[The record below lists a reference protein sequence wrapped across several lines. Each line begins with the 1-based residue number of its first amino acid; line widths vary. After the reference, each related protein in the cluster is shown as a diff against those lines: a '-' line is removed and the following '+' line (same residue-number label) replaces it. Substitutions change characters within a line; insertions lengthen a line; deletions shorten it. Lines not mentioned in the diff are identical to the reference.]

1 MVMDFINCSNL
12 CRISAKEVNIL
23 NGKAFAFLLALLLLL
38 AGCLSPEQES
48 PFLGKTI
55 EGELGFNEFTLIDE
69 NGSSF
74 NSSSVEGNVLVIGFI
89 FTNCPDQCITVS
101 QNMKYLRD
109 NLNQSNEEN
118 VSFISIT
125 VDPWRDSSSLLA
137 NYSQSSNYSWP
148 HLTINSLELD
158 QLALLEAVWT
168 DFNIGVVLTEEQQNT
183 SGRDHSVNYEI
194 VHSLDVV
201 MVDKSGIQK
210 VRWSEED
217 WISQQVEK
225 DLLYLLQ

>member
-1 MVMDFINCSNL
+1 MDFINCSNL

-74 NSSSVEGNVLVIGFI
+74 NSSSLEGNVLVIGFI

-194 VHSLDVV
+194 VHSLDIV

>member
-1 MVMDFINCSNL
+1 M
-12 CRISAKEVNIL
+12 
-23 NGKAFAFLLALLLLL
+23 
-38 AGCLSPEQES
+38 
-48 PFLGKTI
+48 
-55 EGELGFNEFTLIDE
+55 
-69 NGSSF
+69 
-74 NSSSVEGNVLVIGFI
+74 VIGFI

>member
-1 MVMDFINCSNL
+1 MDFINCSNL

>member
-1 MVMDFINCSNL
+1 MDFINCSNL
-12 CRISAKEVNIL
+12 CRVSAKEVNVL

>member
-1 MVMDFINCSNL
+1 MDFINCSNL

-74 NSSSVEGNVLVIGFI
+74 NSSSLEGNVLVIGFI

>member
-1 MVMDFINCSNL
+1 MDFINCSNL

-74 NSSSVEGNVLVIGFI
+74 NSSSLEGNVLVIGFI

-217 WISQQVEK
+217 WVSQQVEK

>member
-1 MVMDFINCSNL
+1 MDFINCSNL
-12 CRISAKEVNIL
+12 CRIPAKEVNVL
-23 NGKAFAFLLALLLLL
+23 NGRAFVFLLALLLLL

-74 NSSSVEGNVLVIGFI
+74 NSSSLEGNVLVIGFI

-225 DLLYLLQ
+225 DLLYLLE

>member
-1 MVMDFINCSNL
+1 MDFINCSNL
-12 CRISAKEVNIL
+12 CRVSAKEVNVL

-74 NSSSVEGNVLVIGFI
+74 NSSSLEGNVLVIGFI

>member
-1 MVMDFINCSNL
+1 
-12 CRISAKEVNIL
+12 VNIL

-74 NSSSVEGNVLVIGFI
+74 NSSSLEGNVLVIGFI

>member
-1 MVMDFINCSNL
+1 
-12 CRISAKEVNIL
+12 L

-74 NSSSVEGNVLVIGFI
+74 NSSSLEGNVLVIGFI

>member
-1 MVMDFINCSNL
+1 MDFINCSNL

-74 NSSSVEGNVLVIGFI
+74 NSSSLEGNVLVIGFI

-137 NYSQSSNYSWP
+137 NYSQLSNYSWP

>member
-1 MVMDFINCSNL
+1 MQDIGEGSDV
-12 CRISAKEVNIL
+12 L
-23 NGKAFAFLLALLLLL
+23 NGKVFAFLLALLLLL
-38 AGCLSPEQES
+38 AGCFSPEQES

-74 NSSSVEGNVLVIGFI
+74 NSSSLEGNVLVIGFI

-109 NLNQSNEEN
+109 NLNQSNAEN

-137 NYSQSSNYSWP
+137 NYSKSSNYSWP

-158 QLALLEAVWT
+158 QLALLEAVWA
-168 DFNIGVVLTEEQQNT
+168 DFNIGVVLTEEGQQNT

-194 VHSLDVV
+194 VHSLGIV

-210 VRWSEED
+210 VRWTEED
-217 WISQQVEK
+217 WVSPEVEK

>member
-1 MVMDFINCSNL
+1 MDFINCSNL

-168 DFNIGVVLTEEQQNT
+168 DFNIGVVLTEEEQNT

>member
-1 MVMDFINCSNL
+1 MDFINCSNL

-74 NSSSVEGNVLVIGFI
+74 NSSSLEGNVLVIGFI

-194 VHSLDVV
+194 VHSLDIV

-225 DLLYLLQ
+225 DLLYLLE

>member
-1 MVMDFINCSNL
+1 MDFINCSNL
-12 CRISAKEVNIL
+12 CRISAKEVNVL

-74 NSSSVEGNVLVIGFI
+74 NSSSLEGNVLVIGFI

>member
-1 MVMDFINCSNL
+1 LQVIDEGSD
-12 CRISAKEVNIL
+12 VL
-23 NGKAFAFLLALLLLL
+23 NGKVLTILLTFLLLL
-38 AGCLSPEQES
+38 AGCLSPDQVS

-55 EGELGFNEFTLIDE
+55 EGELGFNEFTLIGK

-89 FTNCPDQCITVS
+89 FTNCPECITVS
-101 QNMKYLRD
+101 QNMKSLRD
-109 NLNQSNEEN
+109 NLNQSNAEN

-137 NYSQSSNYSWP
+137 NYSQSNNFTWP
-148 HLTINSLELD
+148 HLTIASLELD

-168 DFNIGVVLTEEQQNT
+168 DFNIGVVLTEEQNT

-194 VHSLDVV
+194 DHTLGIV

-217 WISQQVEK
+217 WIEQQVEK
-225 DLLYLLQ
+225 DLLYLLE

>member
-12 CRISAKEVNIL
+12 CRISAKEVNVL

-74 NSSSVEGNVLVIGFI
+74 NSSSLEGNVLVIGFI

>member
-1 MVMDFINCSNL
+1 MDFINCSNL

-74 NSSSVEGNVLVIGFI
+74 NSSSLEGNVLVIGFI

-225 DLLYLLQ
+225 DLLYLLE

>member
-1 MVMDFINCSNL
+1 MQDIGEGSDV
-12 CRISAKEVNIL
+12 L
-23 NGKAFAFLLALLLLL
+23 NGKVFAFLLALLLLL
-38 AGCLSPEQES
+38 VGCLSPEQES

-69 NGSSF
+69 NGTSF

-109 NLNQSNEEN
+109 NLNQSNAEN

-158 QLALLEAVWT
+158 KLALLEAVWA
-168 DFNIGVVLTEEQQNT
+168 DFNIGVVLTEEGQQNT

-194 VHSLDVV
+194 VHSLGIV

-210 VRWSEED
+210 VRWTEED
-217 WISQQVEK
+217 WISPEVEK

>member
-1 MVMDFINCSNL
+1 M
-12 CRISAKEVNIL
+12 RAKL
-23 NGKAFAFLLALLLLL
+23 FATTVAILLLLS
-38 AGCLSPEQES
+38 GCLDAEQES
-48 PFLGKTI
+48 PFFGKTI
-55 EGELGFNEFTLIDE
+55 EGDVGFNEFTLIDE
-69 NGSSF
+69 NGTSF
-74 NSSSVEGNVLVIGFI
+74 NSSSVEGNVLVIGFV

-109 NLNQSNEEN
+109 NLNQSNAEN

-137 NYSQSSNYSWP
+137 NYSQSNYYNWT
-148 HLTINSLELD
+148 HLTITSLELD
-158 QLALLEAVWT
+158 KLALLEAVWA
-168 DFNIGVVLTEEQQNT
+168 DFNIGVVLTEEGQQNT

-194 VHSLDVV
+194 VHSLGIV

-210 VRWSEED
+210 VRWTEED
-217 WISQQVEK
+217 WVSPEVEK

>member
-74 NSSSVEGNVLVIGFI
+74 NSSSLEGNVLVIGFI

-194 VHSLDVV
+194 VHSLDIV

-210 VRWSEED
+210 VRWTEED

>member
-1 MVMDFINCSNL
+1 M
-12 CRISAKEVNIL
+12 RAKL
-23 NGKAFAFLLALLLLL
+23 FATTVAILLLLS
-38 AGCLSPEQES
+38 GCLDAEQES
-48 PFLGKTI
+48 PFFGKTI
-55 EGELGFNEFTLIDE
+55 EGDVGFNEFTLIDE
-69 NGSSF
+69 NGTSF
-74 NSSSVEGNVLVIGFI
+74 NSSSVEGNVLVIGFV

-109 NLNQSNEEN
+109 NLNQSNAEN

-137 NYSQSSNYSWP
+137 NYSQSNYYNWT
-148 HLTINSLELD
+148 HLTITSLELD
-158 QLALLEAVWT
+158 NLALLEAVWA
-168 DFNIGVVLTEEQQNT
+168 DFNIGVVLTEEGQQNT

-194 VHSLDVV
+194 NHTLGIV

-210 VRWSEED
+210 VRWTEED
-217 WISQQVEK
+217 WVSPEVEK

>member
-1 MVMDFINCSNL
+1 M
-12 CRISAKEVNIL
+12 RAKL
-23 NGKAFAFLLALLLLL
+23 FATTVAILLLLS
-38 AGCLSPEQES
+38 GCLDTEQES
-48 PFLGKTI
+48 PFFGKTI
-55 EGELGFNEFTLIDE
+55 EGELGFNEFNLIDE

-109 NLNQSNEEN
+109 NLNHSNAEN

-158 QLALLEAVWT
+158 NLALLEAVWA
-168 DFNIGVVLTEEQQNT
+168 DFNIGVVLTEEGQQNT
-183 SGRDHSVNYEI
+183 SGRDHSVNYE
-194 VHSLDVV
+194 VEHSLGIV
-201 MVDKSGIQK
+201 MVDKLGIQK
-210 VRWSEED
+210 VRWTEED
-217 WISQQVEK
+217 WISPEVEK